1 MAKTIMVV
9 DDNPDLTRTV
19 KQGLETLDSEYI
31 VVCVDSGENCLGLLE
46 NNHIPDLILL
56 DIVMPGMSGW
66 GTFERLKEN
75 LSWRNIPVFFLTART
90 DRMAKEAGGF
100 LGDDYIEKPFEITDL
115 KERIDK
121 VLEKLNNKLGE
132 S

>member
-1 MAKTIMVV
+1 MIKTIMVV
-9 DDNPDLTRTV
+9 DDNPDMTNTV
-19 KQGLETLDSEYI
+19 KQGLEKLDSEYS
-31 VVCVDSGENCLGLLE
+31 VVCVDSGENCLRWLKE
-46 NNHIPDLILL
+46 NHLPDIILL

-121 VLEKLNNKLGE
+121 VLNMKNIG
-132 S
+132 

>member
-1 MAKTIMVV
+1 MSSLQFTIIYYP
-9 DDNPDLTRTV
+9 NYI
-19 KQGLETLDSEYI
+19 KQILGGLGGEYKVI
-31 VVCVDSGENCLGLLE
+31 TADGGMRCLELLQ
-46 NNHIPDLILL
+46 NNEIPDLILL
-56 DIVMPGMSGW
+56 DIIMPEMTGW
-66 GTFERLKEN
+66 ETFDRIKEN
-75 LSWRNIPVFFLTART
+75 LKWRDIPIVFLTART

>member
-1 MAKTIMVV
+1 MIKTIMVV
-9 DDNPDLTRTV
+9 DDDPNLTYVV
-19 KQGLETLDSEYI
+19 KRGLEKLDPDFS
-31 VVCVDSGENCLGLLE
+31 VVCVDSGENCLSLLE
-46 NNHIPDLILL
+46 NNHIPDIILL

-75 LSWRNIPVFFLTART
+75 LSWRDIPVVFLTART